1 MNEIGERIKKLRHS
15 LGLKQV
21 QFAQQVRVSQGYLA
35 EVEKGKKIPSSRVL
49 LAVSTVFA
57 IDEDWLRTGRGRKNR
72 PEDMQLSKEEREVV
86 SMYRRLRPAQQTAFM
101 KRIKSGTV

>member
-1 MNEIGERIKKLRHS
+1 MNEIGDRIKKLRTG

-21 QFAQQVRVSQGYLA
+21 QFAQQIRVSQGYLA

-57 IDEDWLRTGRGRKNR
+57 IDEDWIRTGRGRKSA
-72 PEDMQLSKEEREVV
+72 PDEMLLSKEEREIVNL
-86 SMYRRLRPAQQTAFM
+86 YRRLRPPAQVAVVKQM
-101 KRIKSGTV
+101 KATV